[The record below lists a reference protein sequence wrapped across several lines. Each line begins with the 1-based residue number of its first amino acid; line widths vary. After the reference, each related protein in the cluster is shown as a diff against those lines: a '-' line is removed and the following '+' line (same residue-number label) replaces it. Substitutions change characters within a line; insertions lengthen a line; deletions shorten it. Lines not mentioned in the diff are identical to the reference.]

1 MIRHT
6 HTETYRHR
14 HTDTNTHRH
23 VDTHIQT
30 YRHTQTHTDT
40 HTEVQRL
47 CAECGCLTINLLI
60 KTTAKDGGHA
70 PDPVMLVHSAV

>member
-1 MIRHT
+1 MCLTFVPKMKLIRLLVL
-6 HTETYRHR
+6 EEFG
-14 HTDTNTHRH
+14 N
-23 VDTHIQT
+23 
-30 YRHTQTHTDT
+30 TQTHTDT